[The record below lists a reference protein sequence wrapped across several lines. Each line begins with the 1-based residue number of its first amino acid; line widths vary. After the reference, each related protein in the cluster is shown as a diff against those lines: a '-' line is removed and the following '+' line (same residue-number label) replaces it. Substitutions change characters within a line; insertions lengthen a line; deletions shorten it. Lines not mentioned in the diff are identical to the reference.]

1 MTARRRAE
9 SGIEMIRG
17 EKVVGE
23 KYTRDGRVAVAV
35 ERFGLVYWTADLG
48 RTWQRSAEKAL
59 SMAHG
64 AATVAA

>member
-1 MTARRRAE
+1 
-9 SGIEMIRG
+9 MIGR

-59 SMAHG
+59 NMAHG
-64 AATVAA
+64 ATVAA